1 MYDNFNLP
9 SFNGSKRYKVIL
21 ELHHFL
27 DHAVVSG
34 TNHTYSSTPCFVRFP
49 ICNDIFPIIDQ
60 CRFCYFWDSS
70 WHSDECTQIAL
81 HSLFGQPK
89 FYLMFILRKNK
100 GFSLTENASFIS
112 LYGRTWSR
120 YSEIILKETKTYLLK
135 DNKGTLKNQASKAT
149 SCIRKLFAS
158 LDV

>member
-1 MYDNFNLP
+1 
-9 SFNGSKRYKVIL
+9 
-21 ELHHFL
+21 
-27 DHAVVSG
+27 
-34 TNHTYSSTPCFVRFP
+34 
-49 ICNDIFPIIDQ
+49 
-60 CRFCYFWDSS
+60 
-70 WHSDECTQIAL
+70 
-81 HSLFGQPK
+81 
-89 FYLMFILRKNK
+89 MFILRKNK